1 MSLAAGIQKAIY
13 TALSGHTP
21 LTDQLAGHEYLDDEP
36 AVYAYRPQTLDGGDD
51 TNFPLVTIG
60 EDSVNEWDTDTT
72 LGGDASVQ
80 IHVWSR
86 SNSFLELKNIA
97 GAIYDALHYQLP
109 DAEGIDTIGL
119 IMENEEYLVDQDG
132 ETLHAAIQYRMYVD
146 RA

>member
-13 TALSGHTP
+13 DALSSFDP
-21 LTDQLAGHEYLDDEP
+21 LTDQLAEHEYLAGEP
-36 AVYAYRPQTLDGGDD
+36 AIYAYRPQTLDGGDD
-51 TNFPLVTIG
+51 DHFPMITIG

-86 SNSFLELKNIA
+86 SNSFLECKGIA
-97 GAIYDALHYQLP
+97 DAVYDALHYQLP

-119 IMENEEYLVDQDG
+119 IMENEEYIVDQDG